1 LIEDAYRL
9 GEKLGLAV
17 WCEDEAGPYQT
28 KPYQGSSWQPAGHPR
43 HHPHEYQRNGTAKM
57 LTLFHPISG
66 TLRVK
71 GVKSCTNVVLHA
83 WLKKELVDIL
93 GDLPEEQPVISS
105 AENRT
110 IWERWREGLT
120 VKATL
125 SADLPPLR
133 MLLVMDNLKGH
144 HTPDFLCWLFS
155 QGILPLY
162 TPLGGSWLNMAESIQ
177 RIIKRKALE
186 GHYPISTDQIIAW
199 LEAAAKGW
207 NADPA
212 PFEWGGKRKA
222 RRQRSR
228 AKRYQL
234 GGSGACTRRPIRHR
248 KSAYQQWRCS
258 CQLTHSVSGSR
269 TISTLKEIWSLYRA
283 KPQRS
288 SPSVVIRRVISSS
301 SDTIYQLISVTRSM
315 Y

>member
-1 LIEDAYRL
+1 MIEDAYRL
-9 GEKLGLAV
+9 GEKLGIAV

-28 KPYQGSSWQPAGHPR
+28 KPYLGSSWQPEGHPGR
-43 HHPHEYQRNGTAKM
+43 QPHEYQRNGTVKM
-57 LTLFHPISG
+57 MALFHPASG
-66 TLRVK
+66 ALRVK
-71 GVKSCTNVVLHA
+71 GVESCTNLVLHA
-83 WLKKELVDIL
+83 WLKEELSDIL
-93 GDLPEEQPVISS
+93 VGLPEEQPALST

-110 IWERWREGLT
+110 IWENWRVGLT

-125 SADLPPLR
+125 SVDLPPLR

-144 HTPDFLCWLFS
+144 HTPAFLCWLFS

-177 RIIKRKALE
+177 RIIKRRAIE
-186 GHYPISTDQIIAW
+186 GHHPTSVDQIIAW

-207 NADPA
+207 NADPT

-222 RRQRSR
+222 RRQRAR
-228 AKRYQL
+228 ARRYQL

-258 CQLTHSVSGSR
+258 CQLTH
-269 TISTLKEIWSLYRA
+269 
-283 KPQRS
+283 
-288 SPSVVIRRVISSS
+288 
-301 SDTIYQLISVTRSM
+301 
-315 Y
+315 